1 MSRDARHDRIL
12 KALGDSRRRE
22 VLDLL
27 RVKPRTTGEL
37 CNHFK
42 KLDRCTLMQHL
53 GVLECADL
61 IIIKRKGR
69 YRWNYINPL
78 PIKEVYDRWICSYTV
93 GTLDLLARIKRGTE
107 K

>member
-12 KALGDSRRRE
+12 KALGDFRRRE

-93 GTLDLLARIKRGTE
+93 GTLDLLARIKRETE